1 MLYMIDILLGLAAL
15 AAGAYCLVLSRR
27 LRALSRIDGS
37 VGGAVAVLSAQV
49 DSLTRTLQS
58 SQEVAR
64 AAEARLGEQTAR
76 AEAAVR
82 QLELLMASLQDVSDD
97 APRDAPGA
105 PRPAA
110 SVRAHA
116 PQMPSAVA
124 PRAEPRLAGH
134 ELAHPEPEIARSRA
148 RVLRR
153 RRGLEVA
160 P

>member
-15 AAGAYCLVLSRR
+15 AAGSYCLVLSRR

-64 AAEARLGEQTAR
+64 AAEARLAEQTAR

-82 QLELLMASLQDVSDD
+82 QLELLMASLQDVSDGAPPD
-97 APRDAPGA
+97 APRPV
-105 PRPAA
+105 A
-110 SVRAHA
+110 SVRDHA

-124 PRAEPRLAGH
+124 QRAEPRLAGH
-134 ELAHPEPEIARSRA
+134 EPAHPEPEIARGRA